1 MSLSTV
7 SVGRVSENLK
17 ALRIIETLRQNSVD
31 LFKEENRLASGYQ
44 LLTPSENPVHASQ
57 VFNLNQLL
65 ERQDQVLTN
74 LGHADGF
81 LSATDQAI
89 TDINSIL
96 IDAQGI
102 ASEHAGNLT
111 DAEQR
116 EAAIVTLDSLIDQL
130 VMVGNR
136 TYQGRYLF
144 GGQRI
149 SEAPFV
155 TDRGYVEFVGD
166 TGNLMTHVDGEQTD
180 TYNLT
185 GDRLFGALS
194 SEVKSWKDW
203 NPAVTTD
210 VHLADCDGTTGKG
223 IKLGT
228 VEIVETAVAT
238 FTVDLTSCENI
249 GDVVDAINQA
259 ATDAGSSVT
268 AAINGAGNGLQLTSG
283 GPTIDV
289 NDYAGGKAARDLG
302 ILTAGPVGMVVGSDI
317 QPRVTE
323 LTKLGTL
330 SGVNLANLAA
340 GFELSNAGQSQVI
353 ATGTLNAASSVRD
366 LINLIDA
373 ADLGVR
379 AEINDDGTG
388 LNIVNKVSGAVMSI
402 GENGGSTAE
411 ELGIRSMHG
420 GTLLSDLNNGKGLMG
435 PEDPANSFGE
445 TNLRIVAKNGSSFE
459 VDLNDAS
466 GGLDTNGDG
475 LETLDDVIFAINTAA
490 AGAGVAVTA
499 SLATSGNGIRLVDGT
514 GGGGSLRVERMNQ
527 SYAVDDLGLA
537 GKSVAG
543 VELVGDDVHGITPD
557 GVFTALYELR
567 TALQAG
573 DSRAITEAGGK
584 IEGQITAV
592 NNILG
597 EVGSRARA
605 MTQRRERTQE
615 AVDAT
620 RKVLSEMRDLD
631 YAEAVTRFQQA
642 QLALQANLMSS
653 SQSMSMSLLDFLG

>member
-17 ALRIIETLRQNSVD
+17 ALRIIETLRQNAVD
-31 LFKEENRLASGYQ
+31 LFQEENRLATGYQ

-57 VFNLNQLL
+57 VFDLNQLL
-65 ERQDQVLTN
+65 ERQDQVLQN
-74 LGHADGF
+74 LHHADGF

-89 TDINSIL
+89 TDINTIL
-96 IDAQGI
+96 IEAQSI

-116 EAAIVTLDSLIDQL
+116 EAAIVTLDSLMDQL
-130 VMVGNR
+130 VMIGNR

-144 GGQRI
+144 GGQRVT
-149 SEAPFV
+149 EAPFK
-155 TDRGYVEFVGD
+155 TDRGFVEFVGD
-166 TGNLMTHVDGEQTD
+166 TGDLLTHVDGGQTD

-194 SEVKSWKDW
+194 SEVKGWKDW
-203 NPAVTTD
+203 NARVTTD
-210 VHLADCDGTTGKG
+210 LHLADCDGTTGQG
-223 IKLGT
+223 IELGT
-228 VEIVETAVAT
+228 IEIAETAVAT

-249 GDVVDAINQA
+249 GDVVDKINQA
-259 ATDAGSSVT
+259 ALDAGSSVT
-268 AAINGAGNGLQLTSG
+268 AAINAAGNGLQVTSG

-289 NDYAGGKAARDLG
+289 NDYAGGKTARDLG
-302 ILTAGPVGMVVGSDI
+302 IVTAGPVGMVVGSDI

-323 LTKLGTL
+323 LTELGAL
-330 SGVNLANLAA
+330 DGVNLANLAA
-340 GFELSNAGQSQVI
+340 GFQLNNGGESEVI
-353 ATGTLNAASSVRD
+353 ATGTLGAGNTVAD
-366 LINLIDA
+366 LINLINA

-388 LNIVNKVSGAVMSI
+388 LNLVNQVSGAVMSI
-402 GENGGSTAE
+402 GESGGSTAE
-411 ELGIRSMHG
+411 ELGIRSMHA
-420 GTLLSDLNNGKGLMG
+420 GTLLSDLNDGKGLMG
-435 PEDPANSFGE
+435 PEDPANLAGQS
-445 TNLRIVAKNGSSFE
+445 NLRIVARDGSSFE

-475 LETLDDVIFAINTAA
+475 LETLDDVIFAINTAS

-499 SLATSGNGIRLVDGT
+499 SLATTGNGIRLVDGT

-543 VELVGDDVHGITPD
+543 VELVGDDVNGITPD
-557 GVFTALYELR
+557 GVFTALYQLR
-567 TALQAG
+567 SALQSG
-573 DSRAITEAGGK
+573 DTRQITAAGGR

-605 MTQRRERTQE
+605 MTQRRDRTQD

-620 RKVLSEMRDLD
+620 RKVLSELRDLD

-642 QLALQANLMSS
+642 QLALQANLMTSS
-653 SQSMSMSLLDFLG
+653 KTMSLSLLDFLG